1 MIEVLF
7 VSDRSG
13 RGSSTGRGGAG
24 TDQNQQC
31 LRPQAARLTPPAGV
45 SSRAGK
51 AGSSQGS
58 EGKLAAGTRSPPS
71 GETDG
76 STGGAESEVVTVVV
90 GAGVALAAPFA
101 PGAFAPVSRPGLAGG
116 GAGGVGV
123 ASPAGAP
130 AAGRDGEDGTG
141 AGEGDPAGPVSGA
154 ALSGPPA

>member
-13 RGSSTGRGGAG
+13 RGLEPAGVG
-24 TDQNQQC
+24 TDQNQRR
-31 LRPQAARLTPPAGV
+31 LRLQAARVTLPAGV
-45 SSRAGK
+45 SCRAGN

-76 STGGAESEVVTVVV
+76 STGGAKSEVVTVVV
-90 GAGVALAAPFA
+90 GAGVTLAAPFA
-101 PGAFAPVSRPGLAGG
+101 PGAFAPVSRPGPA
-116 GAGGVGV
+116 AGGVGGV
-123 ASPAGAP
+123 GAASPAGAP
-130 AAGRDGEDGTG
+130 VVGRAGDDDAG
-141 AGEGDPAGPVSGA
+141 AGEGDPAGPVSGT